1 MQVFKPN
8 HPKNPED
15 ARIKSVEERKSE
27 RPLAL
32 FLKINKNH
40 TPPQTLPLERNKIFR
55 MTSSKNTFGKLL
67 LIFQIFE

>member
-1 MQVFKPN
+1 MQIFKPN

-40 TPPQTLPLERNKIFR
+40 TPPQTLPRK
-55 MTSSKNTFGKLL
+55 KQD
-67 LIFQIFE
+67 FQNDLFKEHLWKATTDISDF